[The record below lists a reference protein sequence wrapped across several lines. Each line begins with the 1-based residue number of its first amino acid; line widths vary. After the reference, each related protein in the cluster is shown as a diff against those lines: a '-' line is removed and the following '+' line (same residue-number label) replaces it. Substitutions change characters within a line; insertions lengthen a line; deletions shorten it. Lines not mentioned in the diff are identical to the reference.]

1 MRNMCRL
8 FGLVAN
14 KEVNIEFSFKKADKP
29 FRELGI
35 KNPDGWGKGYYI

>member
-1 MRNMCRL
+1 MCRL

-29 FRELGI
+29 FDKFRF
-35 KNPDGWGKGYYI
+35 